1 MGIVITASH
10 NPKEYNGYKVYGSD
24 GAQIGPEAAEKILS
38 YILATDIFDGVFVA
52 DREDS
57 VTVGSELDKKYIE
70 SVKGESLGEKIPE
83 ELSVIYTPLHGAG
96 CLPVK
101 AILKEIGVKKLCI
114 VSEQE
119 KPDGNFPTVKSPNPE
134 NPEAFDIAIEYAKKI
149 KADLIIGT
157 DPDSDRIGVVVPERD
172 GSFTILN
179 GNQTGALLAE
189 YILRKTAPHMPKNPR
204 LVKTIVTTDMVR
216 KIAEDY
222 GVMTVDVLTGFKYIG
237 DKIKEYEASGENFI
251 FGLEES
257 YGYLKGSYARDKDAV
272 VSAMLITELM
282 AECFKQ
288 GITLSERLEELY
300 KKYGCFKEKLISYT
314 FHGIEGAEKIKS
326 IMESFRK
333 TKRLPKESCR
343 IDFSKG
349 VSGLPPSD
357 VLKIIFENG
366 YLAARPSGTEPKI
379 KFYISKSA
387 DTPEACEKEIEALES
402 LVNEICK

>member
-1 MGIVITASH
+1 M
-10 NPKEYNGYKVYGSD
+10 
-24 GAQIGPEAAEKILS
+24 LS
-38 YILATDIFDGVFVA
+38 
-52 DREDS
+52 
-57 VTVGSELDKKYIE
+57 
-70 SVKGESLGEKIPE
+70 
-83 ELSVIYTPLHGAG
+83 
-96 CLPVK
+96 
-101 AILKEIGVKKLCI
+101 EIGVKRLTV

-119 KPDGNFPTVKSPNPE
+119 MPDGNFPTVNSPNPE
-134 NPEAFDIAIEYAKKI
+134 NAEAFNIAIEYARKN

-189 YILRKTAPHMPKNPR
+189 YILRKTAPVMPKNPR

-222 GVMTVDVLTGFKYIG
+222 GVKTVDVLTGFKYIG
-237 DKIKEYEASGENFI
+237 DKIKEYEASGESFI

-272 VSAMLITELM
+272 VGAMLITELC
-282 AECFKQ
+282 AECFKK
-288 GITLSERLEELY
+288 GITLSERLDELY
-300 KKYGCFKEKLISYT
+300 KKYGYFKEKLISFT

-333 TKRLPKESCR
+333 IERLPRETLR
-343 IDFSKG
+343 IDYSKG
-349 VSGLPPSD
+349 IDGLPPSN

-387 DTPEACEKEIEALES
+387 DTEQACDKEVAALAE
-402 LVNEICK
+402 LVNALAK